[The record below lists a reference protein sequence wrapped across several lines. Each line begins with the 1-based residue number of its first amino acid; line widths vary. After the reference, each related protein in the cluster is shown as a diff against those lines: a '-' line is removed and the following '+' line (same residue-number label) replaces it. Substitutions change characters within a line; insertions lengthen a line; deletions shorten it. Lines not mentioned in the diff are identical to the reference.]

1 MIVLDAEFNSLSD
14 GTGLNSDHRWKAK
27 VFFKV
32 LNITPN
38 RKENLV
44 LILSTICVNSENSS
58 INFENGSI
66 RCKI

>member
-14 GTGLNSDHRWKAK
+14 GTGLNSAHRWKAK

-44 LILSTICVNSENSS
+44 LILSTICVNS
-58 INFENGSI
+58 
-66 RCKI
+66 